1 MAPAATLDRIPKI
14 LRGAI
19 AAVAHGGWEELRT
32 SLDARHLGNKIGASS
47 ATDG

>member
-19 AAVAHGGWEELRT
+19 AAVAHDGT